1 MTRTGLVVV
10 TVLVGGILVG
20 LTWWGVHYLK
30 SGETAA
36 PAPARPEPVHVETP
50 RPGRAVEPAT
60 EVEETEPTPVGEI
73 AVGPDVQEFA
83 APPAVPA
90 TPAAPAAPAV
100 GGGGAD
106 ADAGLAAA
114 RAGRLVEAQQRLSE
128 AVRKGA
134 AGARAAEVH
143 KALGEVTDR
152 LLAGPETPAGYPYI
166 KIYEVASGDAL
177 AQIGR
182 RFLVPYELLM
192 RMNRLGSD
200 RINAGQRLRV
210 LQGPVHIEIL
220 KGRFELRAWCDQ
232 VCLKVYPIALGKE
245 NSTPE
250 GTFVVEKKIKNPPYQ
265 PQHKPK
271 SAFRDAG
278 APDNP
283 LGSRWIDIGKSYGIH
298 GTIEPQSIGTNASEG
313 CIRLLS
319 KDVEELYDLVV
330 PGASKVTIRP

>member
-10 TVLVGGILVG
+10 TVLVGGVLVG

-30 SGETAA
+30 SGEAPT
-36 PAPARPEPVHVETP
+36 PAPAKADPVHVETP

-60 EVEETEPTPVGEI
+60 EVEEAEPTPVGEI
-73 AVGPDVQEFA
+73 AVGPAVQEFA
-83 APPAVPA
+83 AAPA
-90 TPAAPAAPAV
+90 TPVAPAV
-100 GGGGAD
+100 GGGGAEGGGAD

-114 RAGRLVEAQQRLSE
+114 RAGRIVEAQRRLSE
-128 AVRKGA
+128 AVRKGV

-143 KALGEVTDR
+143 KALGEVTDL

-182 RFLVPYELLM
+182 RFLVPYELVM

-200 RINAGQRLRV
+200 RINAGQKLRV

-232 VCLKVYPIALGKE
+232 VCLKVYRIALGKE

-283 LGSRWIDIGKSYGIH
+283 LGSRWIDIGGSYGIH
-298 GTIEPQSIGTNASEG
+298 GTIEPQSIGTRASEG
-313 CIRLLS
+313 CIRLLN